1 MDLQTLV
8 FLGRSGSGKGTQV
21 ELIKKMLEPYLY
33 IYTGDLFRSLAKT
46 DSFAGKKIKG
56 VINVGGLP
64 EEWLASFLWQREL
77 IEKFNGG
84 ENLIFDG
91 TPRRLPEAENLDKV
105 LEWLE
110 RKEGLKALLV
120 DITEDEAVTRLFK
133 RARTDDSEEAIRSR
147 LGWFKTSTE
156 PVIDYYEKSGRLVRV
171 DGMGTIEEIHQRIKK
186 ALNLLP

>member
-1 MDLQTLV
+1 M
-8 FLGRSGSGKGTQV
+8 
-21 ELIKKMLEPYLY
+21 
-33 IYTGDLFRSLAKT
+33 
-46 DSFAGKKIKG
+46 
-56 VINVGGLP
+56 
-64 EEWLASFLWQREL
+64 
-77 IEKFNGG
+77 
-84 ENLIFDG
+84 IFDV
-91 TPRRLPEAENLDKV
+91 TPRRLPEEENLDKD
-105 LEWLE
+105 LECIE
-110 RKEGLKALLV
+110 RKAGLKALLV